1 MANITYEMEK
11 LLAKLSQ
18 EQDSANKE
26 MKNLPE
32 GRISS
37 VKRNGVDTFFRVDEK
52 RTRKSINKDENM
64 IRALARKKYL
74 HKQLELLAANPYG
87 HIAFLPLTAKT
98 AGATA
103 STGRAITCR
112 RKRYIPLRKD

>member
-37 VKRNGVDTFFRVDEK
+37 VKRNGVDTFLRVDEK
-52 RTRKSINKDENM
+52 RQERV
-64 IRALARKKYL
+64 
-74 HKQLELLAANPYG
+74 
-87 HIAFLPLTAKT
+87 
-98 AGATA
+98 
-103 STGRAITCR
+103 
-112 RKRYIPLRKD
+112 

>member
-74 HKQLELLAANPYG
+74 HSSLNFSRKSKSRLRIFNAV
-87 HIAFLPLTAKT
+87 HR
-98 AGATA
+98 
-103 STGRAITCR
+103 SHCR
-112 RKRYIPLRKD
+112 